1 MGSNTTPPPS
11 HNLPHLLKVYYYVYD
26 TFSFIL
32 LYSNLKRLRIKKY
45 LLFCNNFYWLW
56 YSLAFL
62 NIILKIEVLKI
73 ILHILEKN
81 VILYCSFILYSS
93 SCFNIFLINLLLFYN
108 RLPTRSLK
116 VEQHFLQIMEQ
127 HFLQIMYLYFVL
139 QWWCLRFIFY
149 FLISVYVWYC
159 LKNFI
164 DNFFIIICNLIILW

>member
-73 ILHILEKN
+73 ILDILERMLSYI
-81 VILYCSFILYSS
+81 VHLSYILLPVLIFFLLICSYFTIDYQHEVLRLNNTFCKLWNNTFCKLCIY
-93 SCFNIFLINLLLFYN
+93 ILFYSGDV
-108 RLPTRSLK
+108 LD
-116 VEQHFLQIMEQ
+116 
-127 HFLQIMYLYFVL
+127 LYF
-139 QWWCLRFIFY
+139 IF
-149 FLISVYVWYC
+149 W
-159 LKNFI
+159 
-164 DNFFIIICNLIILW
+164 